1 MATHSSIF
9 AWRIPQTEEPGRAQ
23 DCKEFNMTE
32 VTENACW
39 ISLLRCWRVKILKKA
54 QIFIGSFMRKAD
66 PKLDLDEGVRS
77 ANGSVKGL
85 LVEEASTS
93 MGVQWAA
100 LGMFWGTPLEVW
112 IHIGWSQEFLV
123 TAYALQT

>member
-9 AWRIPQTEEPGRAQ
+9 AWRIPRTEEPGSAQ

-32 VTENACW
+32 VTENARW

-93 MGVQWAA
+93 MGVQWPA
-100 LGMFWGTPLEVW
+100 LGMFWVHLWRCGFTLA
-112 IHIGWSQEFLV
+112 GARSS
-123 TAYALQT
+123 

>member
-9 AWRIPQTEEPGRAQ
+9 AWRIPRTEEPGSAQ

-32 VTENACW
+32 VTENARW

-77 ANGSVKGL
+77 ANGSVKRPPG
-85 LVEEASTS
+85 
-93 MGVQWAA
+93 
-100 LGMFWGTPLEVW
+100 
-112 IHIGWSQEFLV
+112 
-123 TAYALQT
+123 